1 VSDVRGSILDASA
14 LLAYLQGEP
23 GTEVVQSA
31 LADGAAISVVNYAE
45 VLARLA
51 DAGEDPAA
59 ANRRLG
65 EQGLVAGLLDVIE
78 PTLEDAVTVARL
90 RGPTRAYGLSL
101 GDRFCL
107 ATGLRLRWPVLTAD
121 RSWTNVT
128 VGVDIRLIRP

>member
-1 VSDVRGSILDASA
+1 VTDACGSVLDASA

-23 GTEVVQSA
+23 GTEAVQAA

-45 VLARLA
+45 VLSRLA
-51 DAGEDPAA
+51 DAGEDATV

-65 EQGLVAGLLDVIE
+65 DQGLVAGLLDVVE

-90 RGPTRAYGLSL
+90 RVPTRAYGLSL

-121 RSWTNVT
+121 RTWTNVT